1 MFLSDVDLYY
11 LKNEV
16 GVDVSDTASIELCT
30 RFTDLTLMPENE
42 KEQHVEFETLEVMTG
57 RAFILQ
63 GLAKSAFEGTT
74 LKTFKDLL
82 GRQYCVYFDS
92 SRYFE
97 KFKVTPRPSTLFNH
111 KS

>member
-16 GVDVSDTASIELCT
+16 GVDVSDTATIELSI

-42 KEQHVEFETLEVMTG
+42 KEQHIDFKTLEVMTG

-92 SRYFE
+92 SRYFK
-97 KFKVTPRPSTLFNH
+97 KFKVTPRTSTLFNH